1 MREDKTSNE
10 ELTLLL
16 KGCSENNKADLEKL
30 YLQVVPILKRHAMKI
45 LRCEALCN
53 EVIQD
58 SMLQIWE
65 KAAVF
70 DDVRGNPMSWMHTI
84 VRNRAIDK
92 IRMENKHLRN
102 FSEEDKFLAEYTP
115 SSDFQPETELSK
127 AQLGSLLTDYFANL
141 PKDQRLSLYLTYFY
155 DLSRSELADALDT
168 NINTIK
174 SWLRRGLKSLKQHE
188 EMAKEMS

>member
-1 MREDKTSNE
+1 MKDNTLSND
-10 ELTLLL
+10 ELAFLLQE
-16 KGCSENNKADLEKL
+16 CSENNKAALEQL
-30 YLQVVPILKRHAMKI
+30 YKKVAPTLNRYAMGI
-45 LRCEALCN
+45 LRCEALSN
-53 EVIQD
+53 EVLQD

-65 KAAVF
+65 KAEVF
-70 DDVRGNPMSWMHTI
+70 DAARGNPMSWMHAI

-92 IRMENKHLRN
+92 IRTENKHLRN
-102 FSEEDKFLAEYTP
+102 YSEEQRMFAEHVPALA
-115 SSDFQPETELSK
+115 FQPETELSQD
-127 AQLGSLLTDYFANL
+127 QLMSSLNHHFASL

-188 EMAKEMS
+188 DMAKSMS